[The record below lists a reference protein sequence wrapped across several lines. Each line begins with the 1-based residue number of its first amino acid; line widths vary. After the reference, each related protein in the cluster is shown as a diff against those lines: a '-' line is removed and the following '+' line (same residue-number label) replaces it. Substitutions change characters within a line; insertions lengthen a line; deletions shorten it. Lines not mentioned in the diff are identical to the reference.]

1 MIFGG
6 MKLMTDFEEL
16 MTFNAES
23 SEDYGEGGTPVSMD
37 SVETME
43 SAVSYHMMDSA
54 NDNSAQNLESL
65 GSETT
70 PSIANEGDS
79 MEETLNNPLPSP
91 PPVEPSPQSPMG
103 TPTSENVSVDLESYM
118 ASHSEDYTDV
128 ASMNLADY
136 EDWLFNSESEA
147 GEVAVAR
154 IVSNFK
160 ASGYEVKP
168 SYAAVAGA
176 TWSRI
181 NYAGEEHLDA
191 LKRVERA
198 SVAELQPLVVE
209 IESEGMKSLV
219 DKIRKAESFT
229 EDYRAEIISEIRE
242 QMRAEQET
250 LESEQETSRFEAIQ
264 KMKDYTTP
272 IAVGGATI
280 LGIALMKLLR

>member
-1 MIFGG
+1 
-6 MKLMTDFEEL
+6 MTDFEEL

-23 SEDYGEGGTPVSMD
+23 SENYGEGGTPVSMD
-37 SVETME
+37 SVDTME

-54 NDNSAQNLESL
+54 NDNSAHNLEAL
-65 GSETT
+65 GSETETT

-91 PPVEPSPQSPMG
+91 PPVEPSPQPPKD
-103 TPTSENVSVDLESYM
+103 TPTSENVSSNVDLESYM
-118 ASHSEDYTDV
+118 ASHAEDYTDV

-176 TWSRI
+176 TWSRMK
-181 NYAGEEHLDA
+181 YEGEEHLDA
-191 LKRVERA
+191 LKKVERA

-209 IESEGMKSLV
+209 IESEGMKGLV
-219 DKIRKAESFT
+219 DKIRMAESFT
-229 EDYRAEIISEIRE
+229 EDYRAEIKAEIMAE
-242 QMRAEQET
+242 MKAEQET
-250 LESEQETSRFEAIQ
+250 LQAEQESMKFEALEKAKQ
-264 KMKDYTTP
+264 YTTP
-272 IAVGGATI
+272 IAVAGATLLSI
-280 LGIALMKLLR
+280 LLMRRL

>member
-1 MIFGG
+1 MNE
-6 MKLMTDFEEL
+6 FEEL
-16 MTFNAES
+16 LTFNAEN
-23 SEDYGEGGTPVSMD
+23 YGEGGTPVSIDTVNNM
-37 SVETME
+37 ET
-43 SAVSYHMMDSA
+43 AVSYHMMDGA
-54 NDNSAQNLESL
+54 NDNSAQNLEAL

-91 PPVEPSPQSPMG
+91 PPVEPSPQPPKE

-136 EDWLFNSESEA
+136 EEWLFNSESEA

-154 IVSNFK
+154 IVSNFR

-191 LKRVERA
+191 LKKVERA

-229 EDYRAEIISEIRE
+229 EDYRAEIISEIRK
-242 QMRAEQET
+242 QMKAEQES
-250 LESEQETSRFEAIQ
+250 LKSEQETSRFEALQ
-264 KMKDYTTP
+264 RMKNYTTP
-272 IAVGGATI
+272 VAVGGATI
-280 LGIALMKLLR
+280 LGLALMKILR